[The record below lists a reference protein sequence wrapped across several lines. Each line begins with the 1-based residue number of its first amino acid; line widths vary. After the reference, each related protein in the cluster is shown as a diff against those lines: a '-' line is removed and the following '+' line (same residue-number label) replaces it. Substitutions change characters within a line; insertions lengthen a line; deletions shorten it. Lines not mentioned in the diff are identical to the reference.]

1 MSAATAVLAGI
12 GALLALVGVVSIAFT
27 VARSKQVEAT
37 MTILREGIADRDK
50 ELTYERGRR
59 EDAERRCAQEVA
71 HLSGQV
77 EALQSSVVQKVT
89 TDVTE
94 AAGRVITKGIAEMTE
109 AFRAVVMDRDDERR
123 RAGEVST

>member
-1 MSAATAVLAGI
+1 MSGATVVLGAL

-27 VARSKQVEAT
+27 VARSKQVEQT
-37 MTILREGIADRDK
+37 MQILNDGIAARDT
-50 ELTYERGRR
+50 ELAYERGRR

-89 TDVTE
+89 NDVTA
-94 AAGRVITKGIAEMTE
+94 AAGRVITQGIAEMTE
-109 AFRAVVMDRDDERR
+109 AFRAVVLQRDDERR
-123 RAGEVST
+123 TGGAAT